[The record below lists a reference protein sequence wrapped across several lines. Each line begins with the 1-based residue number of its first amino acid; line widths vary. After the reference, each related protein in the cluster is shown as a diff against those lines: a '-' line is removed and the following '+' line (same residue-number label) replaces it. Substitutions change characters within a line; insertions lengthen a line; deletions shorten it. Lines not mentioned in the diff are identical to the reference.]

1 MTKPSIIKITLYHW
15 DKCGYCIEYL
25 NKKADQGWIEM
36 RDNYKKT
43 PSGNILEYKEVEQRE
58 MDPKYKDLISSFPT
72 ILIKNDGEEYKYTG
86 ERIIDSI
93 LKTVDNCVNKQEGE
107 YKPLIERNI
116 SGGGRKKT
124 KKSKKTKTLKSLI
137 EHNILDDIKEY
148 DYDMYNHNNVL
159 SGGKNIK
166 SLTKDLNIE
175 DIEYSYTI

>member
-1 MTKPSIIKITLYHW
+1 MTKPSTIKITLYHW

-25 NKKADQGWIEM
+25 DENANQGWKKM
-36 RDNYKKT
+36 CKYHKKT
-43 PSGNILEYKEVEQRE
+43 PSGNVLEYEEIEQTN

-72 ILIKNDGEEYKYTG
+72 ILIKIDGKEYKYTG

-93 LKTVDNCVNKQEGE
+93 LKTVDNCVKKQEGE

-137 EHNILDDIKEY
+137 EHNILDDIKGY

>member
-1 MTKPSIIKITLYHW
+1 MTKPSTIKITLYHW

-25 NKKADQGWIEM
+25 DENANQGWKKM
-36 RDNYKKT
+36 CKYYKKT
-43 PSGNILEYKEVEQRE
+43 PSGNVLEYEEIEQTN

-72 ILIKNDGEEYKYTG
+72 IVIKIDGEEYKYTG

-93 LKTVDNCVNKQEGE
+93 LKTVDNCVKKQEGE
-107 YKPLIERNI
+107 YKPLLERNI

-137 EHNILDDIKEY
+137 EHNILDDIKGY

-166 SLTKDLNIE
+166 SLTKDLYIE